1 MHSKNNNITST
12 LYNNANKV
20 VNQLFESLLSS
31 YEDNLETSV
40 GKSLFYFWFISAD
53 VLKIS

>member
-20 VNQLFESLLSS
+20 VNQLFESLLLS
-31 YEDNLETSV
+31 YEDNLEISI

-53 VLKIS
+53 VLKMS